1 MNKNVS
7 IIIVAIAIILIIV
20 GGYLIITN
28 QSNGDVNE
36 DSSQI
41 PLKKQ
46 DFKLFEMN
54 VPQDSNF
61 TIKNDNDGMRFYQNG
76 GKYSGNFSG
85 IIVSKNLTDDLIGD
99 NSHSISN
106 SSSENI
112 YSSEFKNQTIYKFV
126 SNQGDVDFILIGNDL
141 NLLKEI
147 SDSIKVKNLEDI

>member
-99 NSHSISN
+99 RK
-106 SSSENI
+106 
-112 YSSEFKNQTIYKFV
+112 YLFF
-126 SNQGDVDFILIGNDL
+126 
-141 NLLKEI
+141 
-147 SDSIKVKNLEDI
+147 